1 MGCWRRGKGNKFR
14 AQTITAVVV
23 GGSVGQL
30 FLVGGF
36 CHYGLCQT
44 IRTSFGKT
52 LETVPTPEVAGGNVL
67 YFGRVSIF
75 AWIEGLT
82 ANSSIVELNLGK
94 QHLCFESA
102 FQAGLLKSQLSV
114 VPRREEDRRDPMPSG
129 QKCQQKENTGQLRKK
144 KGR

>member
-1 MGCWRRGKGNKFR
+1 M
-14 AQTITAVVV
+14 
-23 GGSVGQL
+23 
-30 FLVGGF
+30 
-36 CHYGLCQT
+36 HGLE
-44 IRTSFGKT
+44 R
-52 LETVPTPEVAGGNVL
+52 LP
-67 YFGRVSIF
+67 
-75 AWIEGLT
+75 
-82 ANSSIVELNLGK
+82 ANSSIVKHNLGK